1 MHATVPVPAAAP
13 TEDDH
18 APASAWYALVALTV
32 VLIFATVDR
41 AIISL
46 LAEPIKKS
54 LQMSDLQLGLMQG
67 TGIAIFAALAG
78 FPLAWLADKFGRRV
92 VLCGSILVWSAAVL
106 ACSAA
111 RSFEQMLLATAM
123 VGAGEAGLAPITYAL
138 IAEKFRGSK
147 RQLANSVFVLAA
159 ATGGGAAMVITGQL
173 VGAADAVRPLLPA
186 ALQSLESWRI
196 SFLLAALPA
205 PLMVLLALTIRPT
218 PRVRA
223 VVQQAQATVSEAAMT
238 LREHFRRHG
247 VTLFAFFF
255 GVGLSISSF
264 GAIGSWLAVICMRL
278 FGQTPV
284 QVGNAMA
291 GIGLAAVAVGFVIST
306 YGIRYFGPRLG
317 VRLQVRTIWIVTLAG
332 TTTAFAMGQATS
344 ATQVYAIQAVQA
356 VMLTAASML
365 YPTAL
370 QSLAPLHLLGR
381 VVAIQTAINLALGA
395 AAAPLVGWVSDHLS
409 HRPDGLLVAA
419 SGVAVVG
426 LFCATALLR
435 LSERGYA
442 KTVEDIARQEASA
455 P

>member
-1 MHATVPVPAAAP
+1 MHATTAAPAAPA
-13 TEDDH
+13 EEEH

-32 VLIFATVDR
+32 VLVFATIDR

-54 LQMSDLQLGLMQG
+54 LALSDLQLGLMQG

-78 FPLAWLADKFGRRV
+78 FPLAWLADRFGRRV
-92 VLCGSILVWSAAVL
+92 VLCGSILAWSAAVV
-106 ACSAA
+106 ACSMA
-111 RSFEQMLLATAM
+111 RTYEQMLLATAM
-123 VGAGEAGLAPITYAL
+123 VGAGEAGLAPITYSM

-159 ATGGGAAMVITGQL
+159 ATGGGLAMVITGQL
-173 VGAADAVRPLLPA
+173 VGTAESVRPLLPA
-186 ALQSLESWRI
+186 AWQGLEGWRI
-196 SFLLAALPA
+196 SFLLASLPA
-205 PLMVLLALTIRPT
+205 PLMVLLALTIRQA

-223 VVQQAQATVSEAAMT
+223 EVQQVQIAMSGAALT

-247 VTLFAFFF
+247 VTLFTFFF
-255 GVGLSISSF
+255 GIGLAIFSF

-278 FGQTPV
+278 FGQSPV

-291 GIGLAAVAVGFVIST
+291 AIGLGSVAVGFVIST
-306 YGIRYFGPRLG
+306 FGIRHFGPRLG
-317 VRLQVRTIWIVTLAG
+317 VRLQVRTIWLVTLAG
-332 TTTAFAMGQATS
+332 TTTAFSMGLATS
-344 ATQVYAIQAVQA
+344 ATQVYVIQAVQA

-370 QSLAPLHLLGR
+370 QNLAPLHLLGR

-395 AAAPLVGWVSDHLS
+395 AAAPMVGWISDHLS
-409 HRPDGLLVAA
+409 HRPDGLLVSA
-419 SGVAVVG
+419 SGVAVAG
-426 LFCATALLR
+426 LFCSTALLR

-442 KTVEDIARQEASA
+442 RTVEDIARQEA